1 MTRIFGWA
9 CRLVVLV
16 LVIVLEIRGVPAFA
30 KAMEDVP
37 AKDAKMRESGGKG
50 MEEWK
55 SNLMK
60 TSRRDHNRNLHSM
73 LSDLIDRSQF
83 I

>member
-16 LVIVLEIRGVPAFA
+16 LVIVLEIRGVPT
-30 KAMEDVP
+30 
-37 AKDAKMRESGGKG
+37 KDAKMRESGGMG

-60 TSRRDHNRNLHSM
+60 TFRRDHNRNLHSM